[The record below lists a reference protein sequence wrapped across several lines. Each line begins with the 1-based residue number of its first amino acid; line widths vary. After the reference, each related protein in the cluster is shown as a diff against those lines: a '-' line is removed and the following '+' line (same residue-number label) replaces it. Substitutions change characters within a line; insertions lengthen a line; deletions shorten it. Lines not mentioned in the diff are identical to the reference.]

1 MNSRDFERVVHSCR
15 LAGKVASDMDRL
27 ALLVAD
33 RVLKQETKDRE
44 IKCKNAQKYSEVER

>member
-33 RVLKQETKDRE
+33 TVLKQETKDRE